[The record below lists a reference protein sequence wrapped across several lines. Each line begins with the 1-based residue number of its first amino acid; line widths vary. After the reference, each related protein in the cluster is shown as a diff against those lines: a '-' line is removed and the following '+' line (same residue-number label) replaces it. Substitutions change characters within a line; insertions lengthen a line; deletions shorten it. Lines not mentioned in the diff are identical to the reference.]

1 MKVSPVL
8 IFFDAT
14 PLALWEQADIHKVG
28 IGRMATQTLRA
39 LLLRD
44 DVLVKL
50 VCPCGMEEYVQ
61 RFQAKNAWAR
71 KADVIA
77 IAEPPKRVDFLHLKE
92 WAKKLSRKLLAPL
105 PSKLQGEIKRL
116 VRVCPFASFARPDKR
131 LREIVSSR
139 LPAQGMAVWFSCFHP
154 IPESIAHIPGLQTH
168 VVLHD
173 IIPLRLSS
181 KHPFQ
186 APCLDLMKQHLQ
198 KADVI
203 WANSQFTRSDFLEY
217 FPAEHKNNVYVAL
230 HGGGDHFRPSCPEQ
244 TFASLAMYGVP
255 EQAPYFVCL
264 ATLEPRKGLSI
275 VIKAFKRLTET
286 RTDIHL
292 ILIGQNGWNCGKIL
306 REGAESGRIHLTGF
320 ASDQTVAAL
329 LTGCH
334 GFLYM
339 SEYEGF
345 GLPILE
351 AMSCGAPVIAAAST
365 SLPEV
370 AGNAALFVPPG
381 DVDALSLSM
390 LRLLDDSDLRADL
403 RHRGLIW
410 APKFTWKRFVET
422 ILRSIMT
429 GKEKNFPVHK
439 CTQIS
444 TANNN

>member
-1 MKVSPVL
+1 MHEDFMKVPPVL

-28 IGRMATQTLRA
+28 IGRMATRTLRA

-44 DVLVKL
+44 DVHVEL
-50 VCPCGMEEYVQ
+50 VCPCGMEEFVQ
-61 RFQAKNAWAR
+61 RFQAKNNWAC

-77 IAEPPKRVDFLHLKE
+77 IAQPPRRGRFLHLKE
-92 WAKKLSRKLLAPL
+92 WAKKLGRKLLAPL
-105 PSKLQGEIKRL
+105 PSKLQGGIKRL
-116 VRVCPFASFARPDKR
+116 AKVCPFASYARPDKT
-131 LREIVSSR
+131 LRKVVSSR
-139 LPAQGMAVWFSCFHP
+139 LPAQGVAVWFSCFQP

-173 IIPLRLSS
+173 IIPLRLTS

-186 APCLDLMKQHLQ
+186 APCLDLMNQHLQ

-217 FPAEHKNNVYVAL
+217 FSAEHKNNVYVAL

-244 TFASLAMYGVP
+244 ITASLTMYGVP
-255 EQAPYFVCL
+255 EQDPYFVCL

-275 VIKAFKRLTET
+275 VIKAFKRLAEK

-306 REGAESGRIHLTGF
+306 REGAETGRIHLTGF

-345 GLPILE
+345 GLPVLE

-365 SLPEV
+365 SLLEV
-370 AGNAALFVPPG
+370 ADNAAILVPPG
-381 DVDALSLSM
+381 DVASLSRNM
-390 LRLLDDSDLRADL
+390 LRLLDDPELRADL

-422 ILRSIMT
+422 ILRGIKAR
-429 GKEKNFPVHK
+429 KEESTSVH
-439 CTQIS
+439 
-444 TANNN
+444 